1 MVSGCRTGRASI
13 HWRACFKRPALWA
26 PGLSDGVWARVQNVN
41 AGLTSDVGKWCKPLG
56 ATSAGYAWFGL
67 PSMSTP
73 SLYIAHAW
81 CSCRHVSPSCFTPT
95 SLSMGCA
102 WGHGCLARAKHEQYK
117 MRIAKWAQN
126 NVVKSLDALWRMQW
140 ILTGCAL
147 WAGLVCLKA
156 LKRHDFGAT
165 WSLCVCRCQRMV

>member
-1 MVSGCRTGRASI
+1 M
-13 HWRACFKRPALWA
+13 
-26 PGLSDGVWARVQNVN
+26 
-41 AGLTSDVGKWCKPLG
+41 
-56 ATSAGYAWFGL
+56 
-67 PSMSTP
+67 
-73 SLYIAHAW
+73 
-81 CSCRHVSPSCFTPT
+81 
-95 SLSMGCA
+95 
-102 WGHGCLARAKHEQYK
+102 ARAKHEQYK